1 MIWAAAIW
9 GFIRSPFG
17 IVLAASLGLLA
28 VEKYGEHKVYEEWQA
43 ANIAA
48 KEKID
53 NTDKRIGEGVDKV
66 DKTETANNEQI
77 DKRNQEARKAYVED
91 LEKRNAECPVVDGDP
106 LKRLRDVQ

>member
-1 MIWAAAIW
+1 
-9 GFIRSPFG
+9 
-17 IVLAASLGLLA
+17 
-28 VEKYGEHKVYEEWQA
+28 
-43 ANIAA
+43 
-48 KEKID
+48 
-53 NTDKRIGEGVDKV
+53 VDKV